1 MYEIVSTKYE
11 HVHELAANMR
21 PEDIAECWAAQHL
34 EPFEAI
40 RMSCAYTDHPKTGLV
55 DGKVICI
62 WGVGKSTRLSEVGIP
77 WMLTSH
83 LVDSHIV
90 PFLRG
95 SKRALV
101 EMKKE
106 ASSFRNMVDARNTRA
121 IIWLNWLGFKIE
133 APEHYGPDN
142 MLFFPFTMEN

>member
-1 MYEIVSTKYE
+1 MVPTTEE
-11 HVHELAANMR
+11 HVEELSHSMR
-21 PEDIAECWAAQHL
+21 PEDRAECWAAQHL
-34 EPFEAI
+34 GPYEAI
-40 RMSCAYTDHPKTGLV
+40 KMSLSYTDYPKTGLV
-55 DGKVICI
+55 DSRVINI
-62 WGVGKSTRLSEVGIP
+62 WGVGKTTSLSDEGIP

-83 LVDSHIV
+83 LVDSHVV